1 MPALPRFGMTN
12 ACMIARWRPRPCSFA
27 AFTVSA
33 ASASGSGLFVSGE
46 VGVHDSTVIVVAESR
61 YSSFM

>member
-1 MPALPRFGMTN
+1 MPVPPRFGMTN
-12 ACMIARWRPRPCSFA
+12 ACMIARCDLAISFA